1 LTLGLDVGTG
11 VFPLI
16 EIVCED
22 LNSEKLFVDTAA
34 TGGQA
39 EALVIAEARN
49 NIDFSILDVMDHVV
63 VDELQEPTI

>member
-1 LTLGLDVGTG
+1 VD
-11 VFPLI
+11 F
-16 EIVCED
+16 
-22 LNSEKLFVDTAA
+22 NSEKLFVDTAA